1 MDNEKIMKS
10 VSLSKSLFIR
20 GLQCHKSLYLN
31 KYRPELKDEISDAQ
45 MALFQSGTE
54 VGILAQGIF
63 PGGTEIPYEG
73 LSHQEQLDLT
83 QELIRKGATTLY
95 EATFQ
100 YEGVFIK
107 ADIIH
112 KSDSGWEIYEVKS
125 STELKPVHVND
136 VAVQY
141 YVLSG
146 SGIDI
151 SKACLVLINN
161 QYVRNGNIDIHE
173 LFAVED
179 LTEEVKDLQ
188 SSIGEELARQKQ
200 MLSLDEPLID
210 IGSYCNNPYTCDFKG
225 HCWSHI
231 PEDSIFD
238 IRGRVANKFDLYR
251 MGHLSMYDV
260 PESYL
265 SPDQIIQVRSNISKC
280 MSVNKKALK
289 AFLNTVKYPLYFLDF
304 ETFMMPVPPYDGIRP
319 YQQIPFQYS
328 LHRLDDEN
336 AELKHS
342 EFLAWPKQDPRRDF
356 IEQLIRDIPLN
367 ACIMVYNKTFEKGV
381 LKSLVSWFPEYA
393 DTINTM
399 IENIVDLMGPFKN
412 KDYYHWQMNGSYS
425 IKSVL
430 PALVPELSYAELE
443 INEGGLAMNA
453 YHLMNQLED
462 PEEINQIRK
471 ALLEYCGLDT
481 LAMVKILD
489 KIENVL

>member
-1 MDNEKIMKS
+1 
-10 VSLSKSLFIR
+10 
-20 GLQCHKSLYLN
+20 
-31 KYRPELKDEISDAQ
+31 
-45 MALFQSGTE
+45 
-54 VGILAQGIF
+54 
-63 PGGTEIPYEG
+63 
-73 LSHQEQLDLT
+73 
-83 QELIRKGATTLY
+83 
-95 EATFQ
+95 
-100 YEGVFIK
+100 
-107 ADIIH
+107 
-112 KSDSGWEIYEVKS
+112 
-125 STELKPVHVND
+125 
-136 VAVQY
+136 
-141 YVLSG
+141 
-146 SGIDI
+146 
-151 SKACLVLINN
+151 
-161 QYVRNGNIDIHE
+161 
-173 LFAVED
+173 
-179 LTEEVKDLQ
+179 
-188 SSIGEELARQKQ
+188 
-200 MLSLDEPLID
+200 
-210 IGSYCNNPYTCDFKG
+210 
-225 HCWSHI
+225 
-231 PEDSIFD
+231 
-238 IRGRVANKFDLYR
+238 
-251 MGHLSMYDV
+251 MYDV